1 MDIKD
6 YFNKLSSEGYTL
18 DEIMELI
25 SAEAN
30 VWEASR
36 SKIKWDKPVDDTYD
50 RIINDEGTVEDG
62 IDIILRAKY
71 RENPTYSAEF
81 FNELYDGLTSGVNMS
96 FILLEKLG
104 LK

>member
-25 SAEAN
+25 SMEAN
-30 VWEASR
+30 AWEASKP
-36 SKIKWDKPVDDTYD
+36 KIKWANPVDDTYD

-81 FNELYDGLTSGVNMS
+81 FNEMYDGLTSGVNMS
-96 FILLEKLG
+96 FIILEKLG